1 MIIETKYPLLQCIQI
16 IDDIKLEFMN
26 WTRRGTDGSSGYWS
40 GDSQEHWTLPSRGPL
55 GTGDQCELPQ
65 RGISVTNLNASS
77 PAAAAWIRILITL
90 LFLLL
95 VSVCCCSPS
104 HYRKI
109 IKLGVQCLSLTCV
122 HCTHTQH
129 SHASLRTNLAVFVH
143 FQSSLKVQQ
152 STIWGKVAT
161 FNMEII
167 FLSLFNSKM

>member
-1 MIIETKYPLLQCIQI
+1 M
-16 IDDIKLEFMN
+16 
-26 WTRRGTDGSSGYWS
+26 
-40 GDSQEHWTLPSRGPL
+40 PSRGPL

-109 IKLGVQCLSLTCV
+109 IKLGVQCLSMTCGLYTYTTQPCLYEQILQCLFTFKVVSKYSRVQFGVKLPPLTWKLFFCLCLIAKCKWV
-122 HCTHTQH
+122 DKRANNQIHFGTIAHNQH
-129 SHASLRTNLAVFVH
+129 PNCLDSICRC
-143 FQSSLKVQQ
+143 
-152 STIWGKVAT
+152 
-161 FNMEII
+161 E
-167 FLSLFNSKM
+167 